1 MVLKASIFSLL
12 WMSVINAQTEMN
24 FSYEM
29 KYGDGKQVTGTAS
42 DNPDTLDYN
51 YFENLLD
58 INTFYGDKIYIYSQL
73 EYSNP
78 PVYGNNRT
86 SIDSILN
93 TFYIEY
99 SSDRNNI
106 KLGDLYELYGR
117 GLGFY
122 TLQEQAIDYNN
133 SIKGLSFKYFL
144 RENIEISSLIG
155 KGAYFYRSNPSKRE
169 TDLQLNSSVLL
180 GSVNYSHDALGYF
193 QYMNTR
199 QQLLIDPALTG
210 IFENKTEIFD
220 DLDERLATDSNI
232 LNILLNYE
240 TVEFV
245 DTVNISDQNFNW
257 NFYLGPFD
265 IYIDKSWINYEKIFG
280 NEVFGSRFYT
290 SVYTDFMGTGIT
302 YEYKNYN
309 TPYLI
314 NTISN
319 PPIVYR
325 EGSSV
330 LASRNAHTLNFGNE
344 IGHQVDFNKN
354 LFKNINV
361 LGNLSFSY
369 RHQKEGMVDL
379 SILDFLTMSENSE
392 IYAYYPFR
400 QMYLEMNGWS
410 LSERLYYK
418 VGVDYFSELIFLNSG
433 KNTYAFTVPTHW
445 VWKFANG
452 NSVTTYLEIQSK
464 TEKQLDQ
471 YFAIANEKNYI
482 NQYMSFSYN
491 HFGKWTLTGFYDQE
505 VVNNKV
511 HQWPGLDFSF
521 YLNSESQISLFY
533 GDQKG
538 GLVCANGIC
547 AEQPGFEDGFKVTF
561 RSIF

>member
-12 WMSVINAQTEMN
+12 WMSVINAQTDIN
-24 FSYEM
+24 YSYEM
-29 KYGDGKQVTGTAS
+29 KYGDGKQVTPLTQ
-42 DNPDTLDYN
+42 DTTDYS

-58 INTFYGDKIYIYSQL
+58 INTYYGNKIYIYSQL

-99 SSDRNNI
+99 SSDRYNI

-122 TLQEQAIDYNN
+122 TLQEQAIDYDN
-133 SIKGLSFKYFL
+133 SIKGFALNYSLKNNLVF
-144 RENIEISSLIG
+144 SSVIG
-155 KGAYFYRSNPSKRE
+155 RGDYAYRSNAAFRQ
-169 TDLQLNSSVLL
+169 TDYQINNYIIL
-180 GSVNYSHDALGYF
+180 GSVDYESNSLGYLQF
-193 QYMNTR
+193 LYLKQTTY
-199 QQLLIDPALTG
+199 LIYDFIKELRGDGSKIGNELAGRTVITDFLSSEGDNDTLF
-210 IFENKTEIFD
+210 IENIN
-220 DLDERLATDSNI
+220 L
-232 LNILLNYE
+232 
-240 TVEFV
+240 
-245 DTVNISDQNFNW
+245 NW
-257 NFYLGPFD
+257 NNYLGP
-265 IYIDKSWINYEKIFG
+265 IEVYIDKAWINYEKIYG
-280 NEVFGSRFYT
+280 DQVFGSRFYT
-290 SVYTDFMGTGIT
+290 SIYTELFETGIT
-302 YEYKNYN
+302 YEYKNYH

-319 PPIVYR
+319 PPLVYR
-325 EGSSV
+325 ESNSV
-330 LASRNAHTLNFGNE
+330 LASRNSHTFNFGNE

-354 LFKNINV
+354 FFKNINV
-361 LGNLSFSY
+361 LGNFSFSY
-369 RHQKEGMVDL
+369 RRQKEGMVDL

-418 VGVDYFSELIFLNSG
+418 VGVDYFSELNFLNSG
-433 KNTYAFTVPTHW
+433 KNTYAFTMPTHW
-445 VWKFANG
+445 VWKFENG
-452 NSVTTYLEIQSK
+452 SSVTTYLEIQLK

-471 YFAIANEKNYI
+471 DFAIANEKNYI

-491 HFGKWTLTGFYDQE
+491 HFGKWTLTGFYDRE
-505 VVNNKV
+505 VVNDKV

-533 GDQKG
+533 GSQKG

-547 AEQPGFEDGFKVTF
+547 AEQPGFEDGVKITF
-561 RSIF
+561 RSLF

>member
-12 WMSVINAQTEMN
+12 WMSVINAQTEIN

-42 DNPDTLDYN
+42 NSPVASDYN

-58 INTFYGDKIYIYSQL
+58 INTNLGDDIYIYTQL
-73 EYSNP
+73 EYSNL
-78 PVYGNNRT
+78 PVYG
-86 SIDSILN
+86 SPADGLSA
-93 TFYIEY
+93 FYLEY
-99 SSDRNNI
+99 QNEKFI
-106 KLGDLYELYGR
+106 MKLGDQYELYGR
-117 GLGFY
+117 GMSFY
-122 TLQEQAIDYNN
+122 TLQNQNIDYDN
-133 SIKGLSFKYFL
+133 SIIGLSFKYFL

-155 KGAYFYRSNPSKRE
+155 KSAYFYRSNPSKRE

-220 DLDERLATDSNI
+220 DLDERLATDSNL

-240 TVEFV
+240 TEEFV

-280 NEVFGSRFYT
+280 NAVFGSRFYT
-290 SVYTDFMGTGIT
+290 AVYADFMGTGIT

-319 PPIVYR
+319 PPLVYR
-325 EGSSV
+325 ESNSV
-330 LASRNAHTLNFGNE
+330 LASRNAHTFNFGNE

-354 LFKNINV
+354 LFKIINV

-418 VGVDYFSELIFLNSG
+418 VGVDYFSELNFLNSG

-452 NSVTTYLEIQSK
+452 SSVTTYLEIQSK

-471 YFAIANEKNYI
+471 DFAIANEKNYI

-533 GDQKG
+533 GSQKG

-547 AEQPGFEDGFKVTF
+547 AEQPGFEDGVKITF
-561 RSIF
+561 RSLF

>member
-1 MVLKASIFSLL
+1 MKTRLAALIVLFVGILS
-12 WMSVINAQTEMN
+12 AQAEMN

-42 DNPDTLDYN
+42 NSPVASDYN

-58 INTFYGDKIYIYSQL
+58 ININLGDDIYIYTQL
-73 EYSNP
+73 EYSNL
-78 PVYGNNRT
+78 PVYGPPADGL
-86 SIDSILN
+86 SA
-93 TFYIEY
+93 FYLECQNEKFIM
-99 SSDRNNI
+99 
-106 KLGDLYELYGR
+106 KLGDQYELYGR
-117 GLGFY
+117 GMSFY
-122 TLQEQAIDYNN
+122 TLQNQNIDYDN
-133 SIKGLSFKYFL
+133 SVKGLSFNYFL
-144 RENIEISSLIG
+144 RENIELSSLIG
-155 KGAYFYRSNPSKRE
+155 IGDYFYRSNPSKRE

-180 GSVNYSHDALGYF
+180 GSVNYTHDRWGNF
-193 QYMNTR
+193 QFMNTN

-210 IFENKTEIFD
+210 IFEGTSEIVS
-220 DLDERLATDSNI
+220 DLAERLATDSNL
-232 LNILLNYE
+232 LNILLNYKTE
-240 TVEFV
+240 EFV
-245 DTVNISDQNFNW
+245 DTVNISNQNFNW

-265 IYIDKSWINYEKIFG
+265 IYVDKAWVYYDKIFG

-290 SVYTDFMGTGIT
+290 AVYTDFMGTGIT

-319 PPIVYR
+319 PPLVYR
-325 EGSSV
+325 ESNSV
-330 LASRNAHTLNFGNE
+330 LASRNAHTFNFGNE

-379 SILDFLTMSENSE
+379 SILDFLTMSENAE

-433 KNTYAFTVPTHW
+433 KNTYAFTMPTHW
-445 VWKFANG
+445 VWKFENG
-452 NSVTTYLEIQSK
+452 SSVTTYLEIQSK

-471 YFAIANEKNYI
+471 YFTVANEKNYI

-491 HFGKWTLTGFYDQE
+491 HFGKWIVTGFYDRE
-505 VVNNKV
+505 IVNDKV

-521 YLNSESQISLFY
+521 NLNSESQISLFY
-533 GDQKG
+533 GSQKG

-547 AEQPGFEDGFKVTF
+547 AEQPGFEDGIKITF
-561 RSIF
+561 RSLF

>member
-1 MVLKASIFSLL
+1 MKTRLVALIVLFVGILS
-12 WMSVINAQTEMN
+12 AQAEMN

-42 DNPDTLDYN
+42 NSPVASDYN

-58 INTFYGDKIYIYSQL
+58 ININLGDDIYIYTQL
-73 EYSNP
+73 EYSNL
-78 PVYGNNRT
+78 PVYGPPADGL
-86 SIDSILN
+86 SA
-93 TFYIEY
+93 FYLECQNEKFIM
-99 SSDRNNI
+99 
-106 KLGDLYELYGR
+106 KLGDQYELYGR
-117 GLGFY
+117 GMSFY
-122 TLQEQAIDYNN
+122 TLQNQNIDYDN
-133 SIKGLSFKYFL
+133 SVKGLSFNYFL
-144 RENIEISSLIG
+144 RENIELSSLIG
-155 KGAYFYRSNPSKRE
+155 IGDYFYRSNPSKRE

-180 GSVNYSHDALGYF
+180 GSVNYTHDRWGNF
-193 QYMNTR
+193 QFMNTN

-210 IFENKTEIFD
+210 IFEGTSEIVS
-220 DLDERLATDSNI
+220 DLAERLATDSNL
-232 LNILLNYE
+232 LNILLNYKTE
-240 TVEFV
+240 EFV
-245 DTVNISDQNFNW
+245 DTVNISNQNFNW

-265 IYIDKSWINYEKIFG
+265 IYVDKAWVYYDKIFG

-290 SVYTDFMGTGIT
+290 AVYTDFMGTGIT

-319 PPIVYR
+319 PPLVYR
-325 EGSSV
+325 ESNSV
-330 LASRNAHTLNFGNE
+330 LASRNAHTFNFGNE

-379 SILDFLTMSENSE
+379 SILDFLTMSENAE

-433 KNTYAFTVPTHW
+433 KNTYAFTMPTHW
-445 VWKFANG
+445 VWKFENG
-452 NSVTTYLEIQSK
+452 SSVTTYLEIQSK

-471 YFAIANEKNYI
+471 YFTVANEKNYI

-491 HFGKWTLTGFYDQE
+491 HFGKWIVTGFYDRE
-505 VVNNKV
+505 IVNDKV

-521 YLNSESQISLFY
+521 NLNSESQISLFY
-533 GDQKG
+533 GSQKG

-547 AEQPGFEDGFKVTF
+547 AEQPGFEDGIKITF
-561 RSIF
+561 RSLF

>member
-1 MVLKASIFSLL
+1 MKTRLAALIVLFVGILS
-12 WMSVINAQTEMN
+12 AQAEMN

-42 DNPDTLDYN
+42 NSPVASDYN

-58 INTFYGDKIYIYSQL
+58 ININLGDDIYIYTQL
-73 EYSNP
+73 EYSNL
-78 PVYGNNRT
+78 PVYGPPADGL
-86 SIDSILN
+86 SA
-93 TFYIEY
+93 FYLECQNEKFIM
-99 SSDRNNI
+99 
-106 KLGDLYELYGR
+106 KLGDQYELYGR
-117 GLGFY
+117 GMSFY
-122 TLQEQAIDYNN
+122 TLQNQNIDYDN
-133 SIKGLSFKYFL
+133 SVKGLSFNYFL
-144 RENIEISSLIG
+144 RENIELSSLIG
-155 KGAYFYRSNPSKRE
+155 IGDYFYRSNPSKRE

-180 GSVNYSHDALGYF
+180 GSVNYTHDRWGNF
-193 QYMNTR
+193 QFMNTN

-210 IFENKTEIFD
+210 IFEGTSEIVS
-220 DLDERLATDSNI
+220 DLAERLATDSNL
-232 LNILLNYE
+232 LNILLNYKTE
-240 TVEFV
+240 EFV
-245 DTVNISDQNFNW
+245 DTVNISNQNFNW

-265 IYIDKSWINYEKIFG
+265 IYVDKAWVYYDKIFG

-290 SVYTDFMGTGIT
+290 AVYTDFMGTGIT

-319 PPIVYR
+319 PPLVYR
-325 EGSSV
+325 ESNSV
-330 LASRNAHTLNFGNE
+330 LASRNAHTFNFGNE

-379 SILDFLTMSENSE
+379 SILDFLTMSENAE

-433 KNTYAFTVPTHW
+433 KNTYAFTMPTHW
-445 VWKFANG
+445 VWKFENG
-452 NSVTTYLEIQSK
+452 SSVTTYLEIQSK

-471 YFAIANEKNYI
+471 YFTVANEKNYI

-491 HFGKWTLTGFYDQE
+491 HFGKWIVTGFYDRE
-505 VVNNKV
+505 IVNDKV

-521 YLNSESQISLFY
+521 NLNSESQISLLY
-533 GDQKG
+533 GSQKG

-547 AEQPGFEDGFKVTF
+547 AEQPGFEDGIKITF
-561 RSIF
+561 RSLF